1 MRNIAHTSN
10 RLGKRQNL
18 LEHLRNVADAAARYC
33 AAFGGE
39 KFARY
44 AGLLH
49 DIGKYDP
56 AFQQYLLNAERN
68 LTKHSRGPDHKG
80 AGTVL
85 AATSEI
91 EGLLA
96 FLVAGHHGGLPSQS
110 DLPAAIREHMA
121 RKPAQDAIVT
131 AKNTIPELQAIPKQL
146 IPSHIRSE
154 LEKEFFTRMAF
165 SALVDADFLD
175 TEQHFNAGKR
185 PERENLWT
193 LADLWKQ
200 FAAWYQQQFAH
211 VERSTLNI
219 IRAEVYQDCLAT
231 ANQKPGFFRL
241 TVPTGGGKT
250 LASLAFALQHA
261 LKYDLE
267 RIIYAIPYTSIIDQ
281 TAGVFR
287 GIFADE
293 QAFIEHHSDIALQDP
308 ENPTPTEVRRRLAA
322 ENWDAPLIVTTT
334 VQLFESLLGCG
345 TGKCRK
351 LHNITGSVIV
361 LDEVQMLPVHLL
373 TTILDVLRQLV
384 AYYKVTVVLCT
395 ATQPDFE
402 SRRGF
407 EGLPDIR
414 EIVPA
419 PEQYFTQ
426 LRRVEYQL
434 PEIGETW
441 TWEQVAARVQAERQI
456 LVIVNT
462 RRDAAQLL
470 DLLTPDEAID
480 EEDDPALFHLSTR
493 LCGAHRREVLAEVR
507 RRLRAS
513 EPCRLIAT
521 QVIEAG
527 VDVDFPLVMRAIGP
541 LDRIV
546 QAGGRANREGNM
558 PYLGRMI
565 VFAPEGGHHPK
576 GAYTLGTD
584 ITTGLIRGGQANL
597 HDPKLYQAYFRD
609 YYSYPNRD
617 PKDIEGTRQRFDY
630 PLVAEKFRMIEDDST
645 PVIVHYLYAP
655 TMNDEHSV
663 TKLLDSV
670 RRSTNLPRA
679 YLRALQPYTVN
690 LLAHEFKKAQQ
701 QGLVQEV
708 IPGVWEWCGEY
719 DSGHDGKHGQ
729 GILLD
734 SALSAE
740 STIW

>member
-85 AATSEI
+85 ASTSEI

-146 IPSHIRSE
+146 ISSHIRSE

-546 QAGGRANREGNM
+546 QAAARCNREGR
-558 PYLGRMI
+558 LASGRVV
-565 VFAPEGGHHPK
+565 VFWPAEGKPPPR
-576 GAYTLGTD
+576 GAY
-584 ITTGLIRGGQANL
+584 
-597 HDPKLYQAYFRD
+597 
-609 YYSYPNRD
+609 S
-617 PKDIEGTRQRFDY
+617 
-630 PLVAEKFRMIEDDST
+630 
-645 PVIVHYLYAP
+645 
-655 TMNDEHSV
+655 
-663 TKLLDSV
+663 
-670 RRSTNLPRA
+670 
-679 YLRALQPYTVN
+679 
-690 LLAHEFKKAQQ
+690 
-701 QGLVQEV
+701 
-708 IPGVWEWCGEY
+708 
-719 DSGHDGKHGQ
+719 
-729 GILLD
+729 
-734 SALSAE
+734 
-740 STIW
+740 

>member
-1 MRNIAHTSN
+1 MSSIAHTSN
-10 RLGKRQNL
+10 RLGKRQDL
-18 LEHLRNVADAAARYC
+18 LEHLRNVADAAAQYC
-33 AAFGGE
+33 AVFGGE
-39 KFARY
+39 TFARY

-56 AFQQYLLNAERN
+56 AFQQYLLDAERSP
-68 LTKHSRGPDHKG
+68 TKRLRGPDHKG

-85 AATSEI
+85 AATSEM

-96 FLVAGHHGGLPSQS
+96 FLIAGHHGGLPSRS
-110 DLPAAIREHMA
+110 DLPSAIREHMA

-131 AKNTIPELQAIPKQL
+131 AINTIPELQTIPPGL
-146 IPSHIRSE
+146 IPTHIRTE
-154 LEKEFFTRMAF
+154 LEQEFFARMTF

-193 LADLWKQ
+193 IADLWKQ
-200 FAAWYQQQFAH
+200 FETWYQQTFAH
-211 VERSTLNI
+211 VEQSTLNT
-219 IRAEVYQDCLAT
+219 IRAEVYQYCLSA
-231 ANQKPGFFRL
+231 ANLSPGFFRL

-261 LKYDLE
+261 LKYNFE

-281 TAGVFR
+281 TATVFR

-308 ENPTPTEVRRRLAA
+308 ENPMPAEVWRRLAA
-322 ENWDAPLIVTTT
+322 ENWDASLIVTTT

-351 LHNITGSVIV
+351 LHNIAQSVIV
-361 LDEVQMLPVHLL
+361 LDEVQMVPVHLL

-384 AYYKVTVVLCT
+384 AYYGVTVVLCT

-402 SRRGF
+402 SRQGF
-407 EGLPDIR
+407 EGIPDIR

-419 PEQYFTQ
+419 PEQYFAQ
-426 LRRVEYQL
+426 LKRVEYQL
-434 PEIGETW
+434 PTAGETW
-441 TWEQVAARVQAERQI
+441 TWGQVAARVQAERQM

-462 RRDAAQLL
+462 RRDAAQLINTL
-470 DLLTPDEAID
+470 APDEAID
-480 EEDDPALFHLSTR
+480 EEGDPTLFHLSTR
-493 LCGAHRREVLAEVR
+493 LCGAHRREVLEEVR
-507 RRLRAS
+507 RRLRVG

-527 VDVDFPLVMRAIGP
+527 VDVDFPLVMRAVGP

-546 QAGGRANREGNM
+546 QAAGRANREGNM
-558 PYLGRMI
+558 AHPGRVI
-565 VFAPEGGHHPK
+565 VFAPEGGHIPK
-576 GAYTLGTD
+576 GSYTLGTD
-584 ITTGLIRGGQANL
+584 ITRGLIRDEQVSL
-597 HDPKLYQAYFRD
+597 HDPKLYQTYFRD

-617 PKDIEGTRQRFDY
+617 PQDIEGTRKRFDY
-630 PLVAEKFRMIEDDST
+630 PLVAKKFRMIEDDST
-645 PVIVHYLYAP
+645 PVIVKYPEAP
-655 TMNDEHSV
+655 TTPDEHPV
-663 TKLLDSV
+663 TKLLDKV
-670 RRSTNLPRA
+670 RTSTNLHRT

-701 QGLVQEV
+701 QGLILEV
-708 IPGVWEWCGEY
+708 IPGIWEWLGAY

-740 STIW
+740 NNIW